1 MFNRMKNKIAVLLA
15 ISMVF
20 SSTGFATLAS
30 SGDAV
35 VDNANTVNSNYQ
47 KEDELKKL
55 LGVENIEDLDQT
67 INLDEPEEEEPE
79 EYEPEEEEPKEYEP
93 EEEETTLAEPEEIE
107 SSEVESSEV
116 ESSEVESSETT
127 ETSELS
133 ETNEPTTTQAVE
145 TESTLTTVTETD
157 FTLNAESTT
166 ETSLAETQ
174 NNQKEIV
181 ATESTATGQDKT
193 DQENANTNISTDSEI
208 FDDAISQNEI
218 ATDSEIVKPA
228 LEKELST
235 ASDTEEVN
243 ESTQSNTLKL
253 VGELASSS
261 DALFGAGDK
270 YILPA
275 NWTKGSGITKK
286 RIDKIEI
293 LYYGKDAPAWYNISW
308 NIEGSNGLRAYKKS
322 SYIYIWASEDK
333 DIYLAPDAS
342 YTFSGDEEDRFSELT
357 SIDGLDH
364 IYTSDTTNMS
374 HMFDGASRLLS
385 IDATNFDTR
394 NVTDTSYMFNG
405 CNKLNYIYATDLFDV
420 SNVTNSEEMFRD
432 CVSLKSK
439 EMNGDFD
446 ELVYDATKTDKERA
460 FCKVAFDIDY
470 GGSLRRKYNNNGY
483 FTDNNYRITGNWF
496 DGITG
501 GNKDDVITIRFD
513 KYNDPIPSGTKYILP
528 DSYGLAVYYDNAT
541 ATFHPDKDRPIYM
554 NGGDDSRYFAD
565 FYNLTSFENL
575 NYLDTSHAATFKY
588 AFASLRSLETI
599 DVSSFVT
606 NHITSL
612 YGVFEGCTNLKE
624 INGIGKWDT
633 GWVWVSSF
641 AFKNCSSLK
650 ELDLGNLYYHI
661 YDTTEMYNLCTSLA
675 TIYVNNRNFS
685 AIAQSSNNMFNRC
698 DSLIGG
704 QGSRLTW
711 GTQTNFWSAQIDG
724 LFGRSGFYTEYRLV
738 FRPGWYEPEESNY
751 PPSDITEIIFL
762 NKGEPAPTTYDS
774 TWELPKSFG
783 LVAYRVG
790 SKVYIHRS
798 NDLELYLPTNIR
810 YLFSNPDP
818 ALKFSSLEK
827 IVNLTSLNAIVVD
840 DADYMFD
847 GASSLSEIDL
857 SNFFTET
864 LRNTRYMFANCSNL
878 TTIKASNIFTLDEVE
893 SRCENMFDG
902 CISLVGKDSSGNEGT
917 GTYSRYS
924 ESNPKDTT
932 CAKIEENYGDNHGYL
947 TDGNYTINI
956 DWNKDTNDNVI
967 INKANVT
974 KITFKKGGD
983 EPSTYD
989 NTYFIKGGN
998 GLEGYI
1004 VNGTDLIIYARNG
1017 RRTIYLTRNAKNIFK
1032 DTTSLTAIDSFKN
1045 VSTEKTV
1052 DMTGLFHNAKS
1063 LTSIDLSNFNTNRVA
1078 SMSYIFCGMNSL
1090 TSLDLSRF
1098 NTSLIEDM
1106 SHMFEGAASLTSL
1119 DVSSF
1124 DTSHVTDMSYMFKS
1138 MTNLQ
1143 NIDLS
1148 TFVVSQIP
1156 KLEGMFAEMD
1166 SIEFIDLS
1174 TFTGGLPD
1182 DPFSFNNTYKMF
1194 EGCDNL
1200 KIIDITYFSANW
1212 DADAGYMFINL
1223 PELTT
1228 IHCKYNWSSA
1238 KSGTLVFYNCPKLV
1252 GGEGTSY
1259 AARGQQDKTY
1269 ARPDKYEGDP
1279 SRLGYFTAP
1288 VCRLTRGWYVGSGLN
1303 PEEITSVTIHNY
1315 DPGYSGPIYDI
1326 PYSNGLKG
1334 RKVDGGTDISIFPAE
1349 SGRGITL
1356 GSSAA
1361 YLFSDETHKFTSLT
1375 SVTGFEHVYS
1385 GNLVTTSHMFDGAS
1399 SLTNVD
1405 LTSLDVKNVT
1415 NMSYMFNGTSAL
1427 TNIIMSS
1434 FDVKNVSD
1442 MSYMFSEA
1450 SSLTEL
1456 DFTNYDTRSLINTSY
1471 MFKGCTNLATIKVTD
1486 DFDMSGVLY
1495 SENMFDACTS
1505 LLGKDIDRLDGE
1517 GEYSRYND
1525 SNPKDKT
1532 LAIVEENCYGHHG
1545 YFSDYNYRFKPG
1557 WYYADGTID
1566 NPDSPENISKI
1577 IFASTS
1583 SAEPTTYDHT
1593 WDIYNSNGLKGYRQ
1607 GNTVTIY
1614 APTTRTIY
1622 ASKNSLRLFA
1632 NSTYMSP
1639 NFNKSFGW
1647 SCGGVEFENL
1657 YMLNTSKVQDFFG
1670 AFKYVEFKPGT
1681 VSFETF
1687 DTSRVTNFSNMFGEG
1702 PLIVS
1707 NTDVPSPPGA
1717 ELFGHNE
1724 NVDLDISSF
1733 NTSSASNL
1741 TAMFNNAGFKSI
1753 KYSDKFINS
1762 SARSIKSMFAYAYNI
1777 DSIDVSGFDITSL
1790 DGNGIEYLFLGCK
1803 KLVELNLSTMDTRS
1817 IGSYEGLFVNC
1828 ENLERIYVSTKWK
1841 EISGVSH
1848 NVFTGCYKL
1857 AGDAGSTKA
1866 SISEITS
1873 EYESN
1878 SDRFARVDCGIE
1890 NADWAGL
1897 FSDTSYVLRPGW
1909 YKYLNSSHNYNTRS
1923 LTSIKFVPYGEAIMS
1938 NPDYDCELPDSFGLR
1953 ACRKGGDVEIY
1964 GYENNGIR
1972 AAENSKALFSDV
1984 DKYEESTW
1992 VNDYGMREVTVI
2004 ENLNLLDTTK
2014 VRNMEGMF
2022 AGLGRVKTLDLSN
2035 FDTRKVTRMNFMFYE
2050 MYYVSSLDLSS
2061 FDTSKVGNMYAMFHG
2076 DGYLSYLNLSSF
2088 DTSNVTTMRNMFYA
2102 IATNISYA
2110 HIIGLNR
2117 FNTSKVRDMAE
2128 MFEYSHIYGEDLDL
2142 TSFDTSNVE
2151 DMQFMFAASVTDN
2164 RELDLTSF
2172 NVSKNRRFDYMFQW
2186 SGYRTIYASDAFR
2199 LNYYVN
2205 PYSEYMFA
2213 YTNYLVGEKGFRGQG
2228 GDGQRARIDGTDGM
2242 PGYFTRSRYVLA
2254 PNWYE
2259 NLQHAN
2265 LNNVKKIIITTHE
2278 QAPPTT
2284 YIEKVKAKN
2293 GYGLEVYCYMD
2304 GSDEVLEIHAP
2315 EDKAIHL
2322 YYKPEYLFSG
2332 DTSDKKLQS
2341 LTTIENFDK
2350 VGTYLTTST
2359 AHMFDGAS
2367 SLQSIDLTN
2376 LDTREVTNMSN
2387 MFDGASSLQE
2397 IDLMNFE
2404 TAAVTDMS
2412 YMFNNCSQLTTIKA
2426 TDDFDVSNVT
2436 DSDDMFSGCTN
2447 LSGKSISREVI
2458 TNFDPSKVDKS
2469 MAVIEENNDLH
2480 HGYLSDCNYAFAG
2493 DINNW
2498 SETAIGLDSR
2508 NITKL
2513 TFTHDEKDIP
2523 TSVEASGTRD
2533 EFNGLMMYK
2542 TNGTE
2547 VVLYAKKSRPIYTR
2561 NSANNLFGT
2570 HLRSLNEVVNID
2582 ILDTSKSTT
2591 AEYMFEN
2598 WHAGTV
2604 SVCDFEFKN
2613 LTSTYAMFKDAQLDK
2628 FDFNGVNF
2636 ESLENARAM
2645 FSRQS
2650 TGAYTQIDEFSI
2662 IGINF
2667 GANIKYVSDMFAG
2680 RKEIRTV
2687 ILSDVLNGVL
2697 EADGMFKDCE
2707 LFEELDLSDWNI
2719 SSVSNMQEIFKN
2731 CTNLKSIY
2739 VLDKFDVTNVT
2750 SDTDMFDNCA
2760 VLEGGCGT
2768 KYSDVIS
2775 TDPSHAK
2782 DKTYA
2787 CIDYG
2792 PASTEMG
2799 YLTYKVYQFDENWYQ
2814 DTTFPSTGIREITIL
2829 RNGENPPT
2837 DYSSMWNIP
2846 NSRGLIGYRK
2856 GDNAYIYAPNNMD
2869 IYTAANASNLF
2880 GTNPYPKFSSVEKI
2894 NNFEYVNTSM
2904 TNDMSHMFDSCFN
2917 LKSVNLLYMNTSR
2930 VTDMS
2935 YMFNYVQKIDKLSL
2949 NSFDTANVTNMSNMF
2964 ANCEALTTI
2973 YVTAKFATASVVFD
2987 SDMFSA
2993 CDKLVGENGTTRAK
3007 IAEIDPSHV
3016 DDMTYACIDTD
3027 TSLGYFTYKDAPPP
3041 VPPTPPTPT
3050 PTPPYTPSGGGER
3063 SGGGGGGGR
3072 GTGGPLVNKEPQKI
3086 SVNTV
3091 KTIKDS
3097 FASTNCQWIY
3107 EPVNDKWKLQYING
3121 EGHTLAANAGFYVIT
3136 RLVDREY
3143 ISPTV
3148 VGNLSVSTYYF
3159 DEQGYMYTGYIV
3171 TALDNKTYYFDTST
3185 TMTEGAMKI
3194 GWVKIMNNWYYFGID
3209 GAMFINAVTPDGYIV
3224 GADGKWVEK

>member
-1 MFNRMKNKIAVLLA
+1 MLNVFKGKIAILLVV
-15 ISMVF
+15 SMVF
-20 SSTGFATLAS
+20 SNAGMMTFASSVDDVVSAASIANGNNTHNYYEGNILKDKIEGDDVGASDFVVASYASPDDEELDDVGAKLAS
-30 SGDAV
+30 HD
-35 VDNANTVNSNYQ
+35 D
-47 KEDELKKL
+47 
-55 LGVENIEDLDQT
+55 
-67 INLDEPEEEEPE
+67 EEPE
-79 EYEPEEEEPKEYEP
+79 EDA
-93 EEEETTLAEPEEIE
+93 TIE
-107 SSEVESSEV
+107 SSDKVEEGDPTSAGIEDGTIDSINSDADEKDKVNINLSTVSEV
-116 ESSEVESSETT
+116 A
-127 ETSELS
+127 
-133 ETNEPTTTQAVE
+133 N
-145 TESTLTTVTETD
+145 
-157 FTLNAESTT
+157 N
-166 ETSLAETQ
+166 SL
-174 NNQKEIV
+174 
-181 ATESTATGQDKT
+181 
-193 DQENANTNISTDSEI
+193 
-208 FDDAISQNEI
+208 I
-218 ATDSEIVKPA
+218 ATDSKFVKTV
-228 LEKELST
+228 LEEELST
-235 ASDTEEVN
+235 ASETLKVN
-243 ESTQSNTLKL
+243 ESTKSDIIALEDVLSTKSS
-253 VGELASSS
+253 AS
-261 DALFGAGDK
+261 LFGDTDK

-293 LYYGKDAPAWYNISW
+293 LYYGKDAPSWYNISW
-308 NIEGSNGLRAYKKS
+308 NIEGSNGLRAYKQF

-342 YTFSGDEEDRFSELT
+342 YTFSSNEEDRFSELT

-364 IYTSDTTNMS
+364 VYTSDTTNMS
-374 HMFDGASRLLS
+374 HMFDGASSLLS

-405 CNKLNYIYATDLFDV
+405 CNKLRYIYATDLFDV
-420 SNVTNSEEMFRD
+420 SNVTDSEEMFRD

-624 INGIGKWDT
+624 IIGIGKWDT
-633 GWVWVSSF
+633 GWVWVSPF

-661 YDTTEMYNLCTSLA
+661 YDTTEMYNYCTSLA
-675 TIYVNNRNFS
+675 TIYINNRNFS

-698 DSLIGG
+698 DSIIGG

-711 GTQTNFWSAQIDG
+711 GSQTNFWSAQIDG

-751 PPSDITEIIFL
+751 PASNITEIIFL
-762 NKGEPAPTTYDS
+762 DKGEPAPTTYDS

-818 ALKFSSLEK
+818 ALQFTSLEK

-840 DADYMFD
+840 DADHMFD
-847 GASSLSEIDL
+847 GASSLREIDL

-864 LRNTRYMFANCSNL
+864 LRNTRYMFASCSNL
-878 TTIKASNIFTLDEVE
+878 TTIKASNIFTLDEVG
-893 SRCENMFDG
+893 SRCENMFIG
-902 CISLVGKDSSGNEGT
+902 CTSLVGKDSSGNEGT

-947 TDGNYTINI
+947 TDGNYTINM
-956 DWNKDTNDNVI
+956 DWNKDTDDNVI
-967 INKANVT
+967 IDKANVT

-983 EPSTYD
+983 APSTYD
-989 NTYFIKGGN
+989 DTYFIKGGN

-1004 VNGTDLIIYARNG
+1004 VNGTELIIYARNR

-1032 DTTSLTAIDSFKN
+1032 DTTSLTAMDSFNN

-1052 DMTGLFHNAKS
+1052 DMTGLFHNACS

-1106 SHMFEGAASLTSL
+1106 SHMFEGASSLTSL
-1119 DVSSF
+1119 DISSL

-1143 NIDLS
+1143 NIDVS
-1148 TFVVSQIP
+1148 TFVVSQRP

-1194 EGCDNL
+1194 EGCDKL

-1212 DADAGYMFINL
+1212 GANAGYMFINL

-1228 IHCKYNWSSA
+1228 IYCKYNWSIA
-1238 KSGTLVFYNCPKLV
+1238 QSGILIFYNCPNLV

-1259 AARGQQDKTY
+1259 AARGQQDRTY
-1269 ARPDKYEGDP
+1269 ARPDKYGGDP
-1279 SRLGYFTAP
+1279 SKLGYFTAP
-1288 VCRLTRGWYVGSGLN
+1288 VCRLTKGWYVGSGLD
-1303 PEEITSVTIHNY
+1303 PEQITSVTIHSY
-1315 DPGYSGPIYDI
+1315 DPGYSGPLYDI

-1334 RKVDGGTDISIFPAE
+1334 RKIDGGTDISIFPTE

-1361 YLFSDETHKFTSLT
+1361 YLFSSETHKFTSLT

-1399 SLTNVD
+1399 A
-1405 LTSLDVKNVT
+1405 LTSLDLRSLDVKSVT

-1427 TNIIMSS
+1427 TNLNISN
-1434 FDVKNVSD
+1434 FDVRNVSD
-1442 MSYMFSEA
+1442 MSYMFSTA
-1450 SSLTEL
+1450 SSLAEL
-1456 DFTNYDTRSLINTSY
+1456 DFTTLDTRSLINTSY
-1471 MFKGCTNLATIKVTD
+1471 MFKGCTSLATIKVTD

-1495 SENMFDACTS
+1495 SENMFDACTN
-1505 LLGKDIDRLDGE
+1505 LWGKDIDRFDGD
-1517 GEYSRYND
+1517 GTYSRYNE

-1532 LAIVEENCYGHHG
+1532 LAIIEENCYGHHG
-1545 YFSDYNYRFKPG
+1545 YFSDYNYRLKPG

-1566 NPDSPENISKI
+1566 APDSPEYISKI

-1583 SAEPTTYDHT
+1583 SAEPTTYDET
-1593 WDIYNSNGLKGYRQ
+1593 WDVYNGNGLKGYRQ
-1607 GNTVTIY
+1607 GSTVTIY

-1639 NFNKSFGW
+1639 NFSKSFGW

-1657 YMLNTSKVQDFFG
+1657 WMLNTSKVQDFFG

-1687 DTSRVTNFSNMFGEG
+1687 DTSRVTNFSNMFGQG

-1717 ELFGHNE
+1717 ELLGHNE

-1741 TAMFNNAGFKSI
+1741 VAMFNNAGFKSI
-1753 KYSDKFINS
+1753 KLNDNLVNS

-1777 DSIDVSGFDITSL
+1777 DSIDVRNFDITSL
-1790 DGNGIEYLFLGCK
+1790 EGNGIEYLFLGCK
-1803 KLVELNLSTMDTRS
+1803 KLVELDLSKMDTRN

-1828 ENLERIYVSTKWK
+1828 ENLERIYASSRWK
-1841 EISGVSH
+1841 EISGVSY
-1848 NVFTGCYKL
+1848 NVFTGCDKL

-1866 SISEITS
+1866 SIAEITS

-1890 NADWAGL
+1890 DADYAGL
-1897 FSDTSYVLRPGW
+1897 FYDTDYVLKPGW
-1909 YKYLNSSHNYNTRS
+1909 YKYLNSSHNYNPRS
-1923 LTSIKFVPYGEAIMS
+1923 LRRIKFVPYGEAIMS

-1953 ACRKGGDVEIY
+1953 ARRKGGDVEIY

-1984 DKYEESTW
+1984 DRYQESIW
-1992 VNDYGMREVTVI
+1992 VDDYGMREVTVI
-2004 ENLNLLDTTK
+2004 ENLNLLNTTK

-2022 AGLGRVKTLDLSN
+2022 AGLGRVATLDLSN
-2035 FDTRKVTRMNFMFYE
+2035 FDTRKVTRMNFMFYD

-2061 FDTSKVGNMYAMFHG
+2061 FDTSKVGNMFAMFHG
-2076 DGYLSYLNLSSF
+2076 DRYLSYLNLSSF
-2088 DTSNVTTMRNMFYA
+2088 DTSNVITMRNMFYA
-2102 IATNISYA
+2102 IANKISYA

-2117 FNTSKVRDMAE
+2117 FNTSKVKDMAE

-2142 TSFDTSNVE
+2142 TSFDTSKVE
-2151 DMQFMFAASVTDN
+2151 DMQSMFAASVTDN

-2172 NVSKNRRFDYMFQW
+2172 NVSRNRRFDHMFQW

-2199 LNYYVN
+2199 LNYFVN

-2242 PGYFTRSRYVLA
+2242 PGYFTRSRYILA

-2265 LNNVKKIIITTHE
+2265 LNNIKKITITTHD
-2278 QAPPTT
+2278 QTPPST

-2293 GYGLEVYCYMD
+2293 GYGLEVYYYMD
-2304 GSDEVLEIHAP
+2304 GSDAAIEIHAP

-2332 DTSDKKLQS
+2332 DTADKKFTS

-2350 VGTYLTTST
+2350 VGSYLTAST
-2359 AHMFDGAS
+2359 AHMFDGANA
-2367 SLQSIDLTN
+2367 LQSIDLTCFEGN
-2376 LDTREVTNMSN
+2376 ELTDT
-2387 MFDGASSLQE
+2387 
-2397 IDLMNFE
+2397 
-2404 TAAVTDMS
+2404 S
-2412 YMFNNCSQLTTIKA
+2412 YMFNNCSSLTTIKA
-2426 TDDFDVSNVT
+2426 TDDFDLSNVT
-2436 DSDDMFSGCTN
+2436 DSENMFSGCVS
-2447 LSGKSISREVI
+2447 LSGKTISRNAV
-2458 TNFDPSKVDKS
+2458 TSYDPTKVDIS
-2469 MAVIEENNDLH
+2469 MAQLEKNYDGH
-2480 HGYLSDCNYAFAG
+2480 HGYLSDYNYAFAG
-2493 DINNW
+2493 DIDHW
-2498 SETAIGLDSR
+2498 SQSVLGLDSR

-2513 TFTHDEKDIP
+2513 TFTHKDSDLP
-2523 TSVEASGTRD
+2523 ATPEAEGTRD
-2533 EFNGLMMYK
+2533 EFNGIMMYK

-2547 VVLYAKKSRPIYTR
+2547 VILYAKKKRAIYAR
-2561 NSANNLFGT
+2561 ESANNMFGSHMEALTKIVGLDNLITT
-2570 HLRSLNEVVNID
+2570 HT
-2582 ILDTSKSTT
+2582 TS
-2591 AEYMFEN
+2591 AENMFEN
-2598 WHAGTV
+2598 WHAATI
-2604 SVCDFEFKN
+2604 SICDLDFSN
-2613 LTSTYAMFKDAQLDK
+2613 LTNARSMFKDAHLEK
-2628 FDFNGVNF
+2628 LDFNGANF
-2636 ESLENARAM
+2636 AKLENATGM

-2650 TGAYTQIDEFSI
+2650 TGAYASIEVFNLGEMDFGQSILNASSMFSGRQEIKKIDITLLHTSSVT
-2662 IGINF
+2662 NMQ
-2667 GANIKYVSDMFAG
+2667 N
-2680 RKEIRTV
+2680 
-2687 ILSDVLNGVL
+2687 
-2697 EADGMFKDCE
+2697 MFKDC
-2707 LFEELDLSDWNI
+2707 
-2719 SSVSNMQEIFKN
+2719 
-2731 CTNLKSIY
+2731 TNLQSIY
-2739 VLDKFDVTNVT
+2739 VLNRFDASSVTT
-2750 SDTDMFDNCA
+2750 STDMFDNCN
-2760 VLEGGCGT
+2760 VLVGGSGT
-2768 KYSDVIS
+2768 RYADMITS
-2775 TDPSHAK
+2775 DPSHAK
-2782 DKTYA
+2782 DKKYA
-2787 CIDYG
+2787 RIDLG
-2792 PASTEMG
+2792 PTTAQAG
-2799 YLTYKVYQFDENWYQ
+2799 YLTYKAYTIASNWYQ
-2814 DTTFPSTGIREITIL
+2814 AATTPISSISEITIL
-2829 RNGENPPT
+2829 RYGKATPSDYDEEWTIPDSEGLIVYRKVDHVYISAPT
-2837 DYSSMWNIP
+2837 DM
-2846 NSRGLIGYRK
+2846 K
-2856 GDNAYIYAPNNMD
+2856 
-2869 IYTAANASNLF
+2869 IYTASNASELFKNFSNL
-2880 GTNPYPKFSSVEKI
+2880 EKI
-2894 NNFEYVNTSM
+2894 LNFEDVYTVM
-2904 TNDMSHMFDSCFN
+2904 TTNMSHMFDGCAKLSTVSLTN
-2917 LKSVNLLYMNTSR
+2917 MDTTG

-2935 YMFNYVQKIDKLSL
+2935 YMFKDVKVIKTLIL
-2949 NSFDTANVTNMSNMF
+2949 TSFDTQNVTDMQHMF
-2964 ANCEALTTI
+2964 DNCESLKYI
-2973 YVTAKFATASVVFD
+2973 FATNSFVTTSVTSDD
-2987 SDMFSA
+2987 SMFNGCTS
-2993 CDKLVGENGTTRAK
+2993 LNGEKGTTLAS
-3007 IAEIDPSHV
+3007 ISEIDPSHV
-3016 DDMTYACIDTD
+3016 YDSTYARLDAEN
-3027 TSLGYFTYKDAPPP
+3027 LPGYFIYGTPKPKPVPPAP
-3041 VPPTPPTPT
+3041 VPPTPVPPT
-3050 PTPPYTPSGGGER
+3050 PTPPYTPSGGGGR
-3063 SGGGGGGGR
+3063 SGGGGGGGI
-3072 GTGGPLVNKEPQKI
+3072 GTGGPLIAPAPQKI
-3086 SVNTV
+3086 NINTV
-3091 KTIKDS
+3091 KAIKDKFS
-3097 FASTNCQWIY
+3097 DDSSTWVYDPI
-3107 EPVNDKWKLQYING
+3107 NDKWKIQYVNSYG
-3121 EGHTLAANAGFYVIT
+3121 QTVEAKDGFYAVTHI
-3136 RLVDREY
+3136 VNKVY
-3143 ISPTV
+3143 ISPNTV
-3148 VGNLSVSTYYF
+3148 GSGINTSTYYF
-3159 DEQGYMYTGYIV
+3159 DAEGNMYTGYI
-3171 TALDNKTYYFDTST
+3171 TTTLDNKTYFFDNSNTLSKGS
-3185 TMTEGAMKI
+3185 MRI
-3194 GWVKIMNNWYYFGID
+3194 GWVRIMNEWYYFGLD
-3209 GAMFINAVTPDGYIV
+3209 GAMLTNGMTPDGYKV
-3224 GADGKWVEK
+3224 GPDGRWMQ